1 MAKSDPRDVLKKDA
15 VANIFKKKI
24 AYAGVFERV
33 GSAFPRILTLQIG
46 QKWPKTGIG

>member
-1 MAKSDPRDVLKKDA
+1 VTKSDPRGVLKKDA
-15 VANIFKKKI
+15 VANIFEKKN
-24 AYAGVFERV
+24 AYPGVFERV